1 MLYTLVLAFCVWSP
15 AQEGSVLRQCSR
27 VIISDKA
34 YQDIGACASEG
45 EALRQTYVDVD
56 RAIRRGT
63 GVKSRPPQRRKGA
76 GTTAV
81 PPSDVGRVIAY
92 RCAHM
97 RDA

>member
-34 YQDIGACASEG
+34 YQDIGSCASEG

-56 RAIRRGT
+56 RAIQRGT
-63 GVKSRPPQRRKGA
+63 AKSRPPQRKKA
-76 GTTAV
+76 GTGL
-81 PPSDVGRVIAY
+81 PSDLGRVIAY